1 MLLPG
6 FGPGPKMA
14 RGNPSPQNPRR
25 MTRRLKLA
33 LIGCGAIARYHLD
46 GIAEGSGRIEVA
58 AAVDTDPAKA
68 EAVAAETGASVFTS
82 LEEALRDGD
91 FDAVDIMLPHDLHEW
106 AATACLAAGRHVL
119 LEKPMAPTLDG
130 CDRILEAA
138 ARAGTAFMVAENA
151 QYWPEIVRAA
161 ELIEEGAIGEVVTAR
176 AAFVCEFDTYW
187 FPDARAWRLDRGRTG
202 GGIVIDGGSH
212 WMRPLRMWLG
222 EIDEVMAVVGHP
234 LKSMQGESLCRAL
247 FRFQSGLVAGFDALM
262 LDTVLGP
269 EPWWRITGS
278 RGEILIDG
286 AFDGG
291 LRLFDADHRQGRPV
305 MEPAGYPKSFGPE
318 LEDFARVVLDGAEP
332 AAPAGA
338 LPRRAA
344 HRPGPV
350 PVRGQRRLGE
360 GLGLTAGLRRGPD
373 LLAPMGRPGT
383 FRPDPGPASRPRP
396 HRTPRRAPGPPPAP
410 GARRDLPPHPT
421 PA

>member
-1 MLLPG
+1 
-6 FGPGPKMA
+6 
-14 RGNPSPQNPRR
+14 

-33 LIGCGAIARYHLD
+33 LIGCGAISRYHLD
-46 GIAEGSGRIEVA
+46 GIAEGSGRIEIT
-58 AAVDTDPAKA
+58 AAVDTDPDRA

-82 LEEALRDGD
+82 LEEALDAGD

-138 ARAGTAFMVAENA
+138 ARAETAFMVAENA

-222 EIDEVMAVVGHP
+222 EIDEVIAVLGHP
-234 LKSMQGESLCRAL
+234 LGSMEGESLCRAI
-247 FRFQSGLVAGFDALM
+247 FRFRSGLVAGFDALM

-269 EPWWRITGS
+269 DPWWRITGT

-286 AFDGG
+286 GFEGG
-291 LRLFDADHRQGRPV
+291 LRLFDGDHREGRRV
-305 MEPAGYPKSFGPE
+305 MDPAGYPKSFGPQ

-332 AAPAGA
+332 AAPAE
-338 LPRRAA
+338 
-344 HRPGPV
+344 HS
-350 PVRGQRRLGE
+350 LGE
-360 GLGLTAGLRRGPD
+360 LRTA
-373 LLAPMGRPGT
+373 LALYRSA
-383 FRPDPGPASRPRP
+383 ASS
-396 HRTPRRAPGPPPAP
+396 AWEKVW
-410 GARRDLPPHPT
+410 D
-421 PA
+421 